1 MFSNDHRVLSQGN
14 TRLGLL
20 YLFNNS
26 QRYTYDWLSSSVPL
40 TLFCKAKLYFKQVF
54 SQEIESAVQRHTF
67 GKKRILWFA
76 HLFLDFS
83 VHTPE
88 TDWACLQIMMRM
100 SQDTCS
106 LVK

>member
-1 MFSNDHRVLSQGN
+1 M
-14 TRLGLL
+14 
-20 YLFNNS
+20 
-26 QRYTYDWLSSSVPL
+26 PL
-40 TLFCKAKLYFKQVF
+40 TLFCKAKVYFKQVF

-88 TDWACLQIMMRM
+88 TDWAYLQIMMRL